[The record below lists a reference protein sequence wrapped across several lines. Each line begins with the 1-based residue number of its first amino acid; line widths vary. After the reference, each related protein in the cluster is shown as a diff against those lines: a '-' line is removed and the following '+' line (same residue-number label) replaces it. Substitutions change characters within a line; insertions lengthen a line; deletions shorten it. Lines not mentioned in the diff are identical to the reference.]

1 MDEWIKKMQYIY
13 TVKYH
18 LAVKDPKIMKFAGK
32 WMKLETPIKGR
43 GDTQTQKDK

>member
-32 WMKLETPIKGR
+32 LETPIKGR
-43 GDTQTQKDK
+43 EDTQTQKDK